1 MNNLLQQWQLFSF
14 SHARVFQIS
23 PFSPNGSSKESV
35 VGVERELFKPKE
47 RRWHSRLGSTHTLHC
62 LPVAEDEWPEF
73 THHLLLHIFA
83 HTCLFSSKANPSIKT
98 RLQYDFRI
106 IVIKG
111 PLSTMKAIKCLWLKK
126 KCSDEIFGLTQVN
139 HRWTGRKDGK
149 EGVPGLAQRA
159 LQSDCLVWK
168 VNILEA
174 TKPFPKF

>member
-83 HTCLFSSKANPSIKT
+83 HTCLFSSKANPSKKT

-111 PLSTMKAIKCLWLKK
+111 PLSTMKAIKCLWWKK
-126 KCSDEIFGLTQVN
+126 IFLRDFWPNSSKSQVD
-139 HRWTGRKDGK
+139 RGEGWQGRC
-149 EGVPGLAQRA
+149 PGARK
-159 LQSDCLVWK
+159 SK
-168 VNILEA
+168 HIES
-174 TKPFPKF
+174 F